1 MAMLGADIEELQRL
15 AKTFK
20 AEATKIQGVL
30 KTVDGR
36 VNAVVGK
43 DWKGGDAKRFQSS
56 WNSYKPQLKAV
67 IQALE
72 DASNQVKREAEQQ
85 KATSA

>member
-1 MAMLGADIEELQRL
+1 MAMLGADVEELERL

-20 AEATKIQGVL
+20 SEAAKIQGVL

-43 DWKGGDAKRFQSS
+43 DWKGGDSKRFQSA
-56 WNSYKPQLKAV
+56 WNGYKPQLKNV
-67 IQALE
+67 IQSLE
-72 DASNQVKREAEQQ
+72 DAAQHVKREADQQ
-85 KATSA
+85 RSTSA